1 MRMRDDEQRRAD
13 VSLDHA
19 HVSLLGEVS
28 DTTVRQFLD
37 QLAKAPTDEPAVI
50 VEVTTPGGDAELA
63 RRLVLDIGI
72 ARKRMRRLVFVGKT
86 QVYSAGITIMS
97 AFPKQ
102 DRFLSRDCSLL
113 IHCRQLDES
122 VEISGAMRSNLPKAR
137 ALVEQLETG
146 LKLEEEDFRRL
157 IEGSDVELGELL
169 GKAVTNWYL
178 PAAEAH
184 RRGLV
189 ADLL

>member
-1 MRMRDDEQRRAD
+1 MRDDEQRRAD

-122 VEISGAMRSNLPKAR
+122 VEISGAMRSNLPKVR